1 MRLFVS
7 IETVRLLCRALPGM
21 EVSCGCGYNETGTG
35 TSISND
41 VLGGD
46 ENETMIQDRLLDFY
60 YDTRDFIGR
69 HKKLVMPIFLWV
81 CVVITVGLAFGLR
94 RNTRQV
100 QEEKAAEAQE
110 QTAPEEIPLEENAYA
125 DVNTL
130 LTSYYRAVAEGDT
143 DTIESLSSALSDE
156 EKIRIGE
163 LSNYIDSY
171 TTVTVYTKEGP
182 VDGSYVAYVY
192 TKLKLMDREWE
203 VPGLQTMY
211 VCTREDGSLY
221 INNDDTQPK
230 SVSDYI
236 QTVSVQ
242 DDVVDLNN
250 QTAAEYN
257 KLLAEDA
264 ELSDYLDQIAST
276 IDISVG
282 QQLAALN
289 ENRNKVDENTVY
301 LEANTDQVN
310 IRKSASAGGTR
321 VGSAS
326 KGDRFQLV
334 EELDDGWSEIIYNGQ
349 SAYVKSEFF
358 TRIEPQAT
366 EESSGEAQDAGTE
379 ETDAGAEEADA
390 GTEDGEDAGTAAE
403 GDEAT
408 DTADADE

>member
-1 MRLFVS
+1 
-7 IETVRLLCRALPGM
+7 M
-21 EVSCGCGYNETGTG
+21 EVCCKCGYNEADDGWTDEQ
-35 TSISND
+35 SD
-41 VLGGD
+41 D
-46 ENETMIQDRLLDFY
+46 ENGTMIQDRLLDFY

-69 HKKLVMPIFLWV
+69 HKRLVMPIFLWV
-81 CVVITVGLAFGLR
+81 CIVITVGLAFGLR

-100 QEEKAAEAQE
+100 QEEKAAETEA
-110 QTAPEEIPLEENAYA
+110 QTAPEEIPLEENAYS
-125 DVNTL
+125 DVNAL

-143 DTIESLSSALSDE
+143 DTIESLSSALSEE
-156 EKIRIGE
+156 EKIRVQE

-171 TTVTVYTKEGP
+171 TTVTVYTKTGP

-192 TKLKLMDREWE
+192 TKLKLLDREWE

-257 KLLAEDA
+257 KLLAEDT

-289 ENRNKVDENTVY
+289 ENRSKADENTVY

-321 VGSAS
+321 IGSAS

-358 TRIEPQAT
+358 TRIEPQTA
-366 EESSGEAQDAGTE
+366 EEDSGEVQEAETEDA
-379 ETDAGAEEADA
+379 ETGASADA
-390 GTEDGEDAGTAAE
+390 EVEAE
-403 GDEAT
+403 GKETA